1 MATITLD
8 DILGSTMPSG
18 PQGSQGYQGAD
29 GPQGAQGGSAVSTYT
44 ALSSNTNLE
53 SNNKY
58 ILTAVANT
66 THTLPSSPNDGDNI
80 SIVDGSNLNLYPCT
94 IDRNAKTIA
103 GASEDLVLDVA
114 GSSISLIYYNNNWI
128 VIAA

>member
-18 PQGSQGYQGAD
+18 PQGAQGSAGAA

-44 ALSSNTNLE
+44 AISSNTTLE

-58 ILTAVANT
+58 ILTATANT
-66 THTLPSSPNDGDNI
+66 THTLPSAPNEGDNI
-80 SIVDGSNLNLYPCT
+80 SIVDGSNLNLYPST
-94 IDRNAKTIA
+94 IDRNAKSIA
-103 GASEDLVLDVA
+103 GAAENLVLDVA
-114 GSSISLIYYNNNWI
+114 GSSINLIYYNNNWI